1 VRAAIDQDRFR
12 LHAQT
17 LVPLAGGDGG
27 APRLE
32 LLLRLAEGL
41 GEPMLPGSF
50 LPAARRHGLMPG
62 VDRWVIREAVRRLDD
77 WRQAHPEVPPPHVA
91 VNLGEESVLGGEV
104 PDLLHEALAGT
115 GLAPGAVCFEIDEG
129 VAVAHPAASIGLVQE
144 LRAAGCRTTLEH
156 CGNGMAVFTL
166 LRQLPVDYLKIAG
179 HIVRGMAREP
189 VDRALATAINDVGHS
204 LGIATVAVEVETAE
218 TLDCVRRLGVDYVQG
233 FGIAPPEPLD
243 VVLDRLTAGS
253 AGDHPVSPG

>member
-1 VRAAIDQDRFR
+1 
-12 LHAQT
+12 
-17 LVPLAGGDGG
+17 
-27 APRLE
+27 
-32 LLLRLAEGL
+32 
-41 GEPMLPGSF
+41 
-50 LPAARRHGLMPG
+50 
-62 VDRWVIREAVRRLDD
+62 
-77 WRQAHPEVPPPHVA
+77 
-91 VNLGEESVLGGEV
+91 
-104 PDLLHEALAGT
+104 
-115 GLAPGAVCFEIDEG
+115 
-129 VAVAHPAASIGLVQE
+129 
-144 LRAAGCRTTLEH
+144 
-156 CGNGMAVFTL
+156 MAVFTL

-179 HIVRGMAREP
+179 HIVRGMARDP